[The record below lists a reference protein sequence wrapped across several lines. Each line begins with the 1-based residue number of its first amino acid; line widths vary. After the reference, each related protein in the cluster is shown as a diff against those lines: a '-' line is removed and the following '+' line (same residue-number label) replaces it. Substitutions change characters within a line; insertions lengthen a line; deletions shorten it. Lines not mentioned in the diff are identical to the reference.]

1 MGLHGQRHAKEGRSD
16 ELAARIG
23 TLGVE
28 VADIAGNLEEVT
40 TRISN
45 QAAQFEELEQSAQ
58 TMVSGNRAIDQAA
71 RAAQSAAS
79 MAGTEIAESRALM
92 GNAMQHI
99 ERLTGAVRRIGG

>member
-1 MGLHGQRHAKEGRSD
+1 MSGNVEIDSARLVA

-23 TLGVE
+23 SLGVE

-58 TMVSGNRAIDQAA
+58 TMISGNREIDRAA
-71 RAAQSAAS
+71 REAQSAAS
-79 MAGTEIAESRALM
+79 MAALGLKWM
-92 GNAMQHI
+92 SATSG
-99 ERLTGAVRRIGG
+99 V